1 MKKEKNFKAIVEC
14 QMAFN
19 VGKEDTDDL
28 FAENSDFKE
37 IASEIIN
44 DCLKNNTTEIELLD
58 FEELNKNLSIIAT
71 KKDAFEAGYLVSSGI
86 NRDGGFY
93 AEIYKRPYSE
103 ANGAYFIHAT
113 GGETEE
119 EALLEAFEWV
129 ESGDREIENIHKQQG
144 RL

>member
-14 QMAFN
+14 EMGFY
-19 VGKEDTDDL
+19 VGKEDTDEL

-44 DCLKNNTTEIELLD
+44 DCLKNNTTEIKMLD
-58 FEELNKNLSIIAT
+58 FKELNKNLSTISS

-103 ANGAYFIHAT
+103 ANGAYFVHAT
-113 GGETEE
+113 GGKTEE

-129 ESGDREIENIHKQQG
+129 ESGDRDIENIHKQQG